1 MDDND
6 TSKES
11 GNNETITPGQPV
23 QDLAVDD
30 KGVLQST
37 DVTTESP
44 SQTVAAEPVN
54 TITPPPQDDVTR
66 PSVIIS
72 EPASEQVASEPNQ
85 ENSTDSQ
92 ATATP
97 AQQVITP
104 TGSEAPVPANS
115 APKKS
120 GKGIIIAI
128 VIVLVLVLVAIA
140 VLVYLK
146 ATTSTKSTGA
156 NTSQKVAEQ
165 ITQPVEK
172 ITTTDVDGVTNDV
185 DSTLSSLNDTQD
197 FAADVIS
204 DKALGLQ

>member
-1 MDDND
+1 MDDKD

-11 GNNETITPGQPV
+11 GNNETIAPGQPV

-37 DVTTESP
+37 DDSTESP
-44 SQTVAAEPVN
+44 SQTAAAEPVN
-54 TITPPPQDDVTR
+54 TITPPPQDDVMR
-66 PSVIIS
+66 HSEIIS
-72 EPASEQVASEPNQ
+72 EPASEQVAAEPNQ
-85 ENSTDSQ
+85 ENSTDPQ

-97 AQQVITP
+97 EQQVITP

-128 VIVLVLVLVAIA
+128 VVVLVLVLVAIA